1 MFDYDA
7 IVVGGGPAGT
17 HTAMSIAKH
26 SNQRL
31 RVLLIDR
38 NPKIEFGKKTLSG
51 WSCGDAVS
59 KRSIEYIQ
67 SHLGIRYGDPE
78 LEHYVKG
85 VVAYSPDHQTR
96 VLFEGE
102 GYVLNRKVWP
112 QKQAEYLEKFGVEV
126 MYQWTARKLIA
137 EDGFIRGVEA
147 TGPAGSVSKLRS
159 KLVIDASGSASV
171 LRTNLPIQS
180 YIQREIDRDDIE
192 STGRYILEF
201 EPASKDETYFDPDY
215 CLIHLDQYLAPG
227 GYCLAP
233 DTPVI
238 CKNSLKSVQEVGIGD
253 EVLTSMGW
261 MPVSGISIRHYT
273 GYLVAVTPYM
283 LNHQIKLTPEH
294 LVRVWNPEIGETW
307 KRAEDLIID
316 SQRRHR
322 NRDYLV
328 VPLPEPTATP
338 FKALD
343 VLQYVNGTV
352 ENGHIYEGINSSPSN
367 SQAPNASIRGRN
379 SPARHPKE
387 TEIPLQI
394 PLTEEFLELCGW
406 YISRGYIKGVHVTI
420 SNTDRELIQYV
431 SELAGSLGF
440 ECSIWKS
447 PRHGRAGP
455 YYDLEIANPLLGE
468 LMARCFGSHPSN
480 RTLPAWIHDISP
492 EGKRA
497 LLKGIYS
504 GDDSI
509 AKGGKGRPDKHVYT
523 TTSQALAVDLWLLL
537 ASIKI
542 VASIRF
548 NKKHRVWS
556 LTIPK
561 GQADLIGNSPHK
573 AKPRRHT
580 PYVVGERRV
589 YLRVRKVEHSWYS
602 GPVFDL
608 NSAGDFTPLFN
619 VHNCWTF
626 PKGLNKVNIGLG
638 VQKKALQRRNE
649 RFRENDS
656 LKSLIDKY
664 VKANPVLKDAKPA
677 SGPLDA
683 GNTYNTWQVPVR
695 RQNDCLVANGYAVV
709 GDAAWMPR
717 PIDAGGIGPALFA
730 SVILGRVAAEAL
742 EANDTS
748 ESGLWRYNTEYMAG
762 YGSQMASF
770 EILRR
775 FLQNVTNDEINYGM
789 KHFLTYEDI
798 EKITLREHPGF
809 GRVKLLNPLM
819 LLRVLSHW
827 RLASGLRYCV
837 HKHRALVQLYSEYPE
852 NPAKFPEWHKRF
864 LRELQEAYIRFP

>member
-1 MFDYDA
+1 MFDYDV

-59 KRSIEYIQ
+59 KRSLEYIQ
-67 SHLGIRYGDPE
+67 SHLGIRYGYPE
-78 LEHYVKG
+78 LEHYVRG
-85 VVAYSPDHQTR
+85 VVAYSPDRQTR

-112 QKQAEYLEKFGVEV
+112 QRQAEYLEKFGVEV
-126 MYQWTARKLIA
+126 MYQGTARKLIA
-137 EDGFIRGVEA
+137 EDGFVRGVQG
-147 TGPAGSVSKLRS
+147 TGPDGSVFKLRS

-180 YIQREIDRDDIE
+180 YIEREINRDDLV

-201 EPASKDETYFDPDY
+201 QPAAKDETYFDPDY

-238 CKNSLKSVQEVGIGD
+238 CKNGLKNVQEIRIGE
-253 EVLTSMGW
+253 EVLTSLGW
-261 MPVSGISIRHYT
+261 MPLSGISMRHYT
-273 GYLVAVTPYM
+273 GYLVAVTPFM
-283 LNHQIKLTPEH
+283 LNHQIRLTPEH
-294 LVRVWNPEIGETW
+294 LVRVWNPEIGEAW

-316 SQRRHR
+316 SQRRHQ

-328 VPLPEPTATP
+328 VPLPEPPTTP
-338 FKALD
+338 LKTLD
-343 VLQYVNGTV
+343 IQCYVDGTV
-352 ENGHIYEGINSSPSN
+352 VNSYIHKEINSPPSN
-367 SQAPNASIRGRN
+367 CHSPDASHTSKN
-379 SPARHPKE
+379 SLASHLKE
-387 TEIPLQI
+387 TGIPLQI
-394 PLTEEFLELCGW
+394 PLTGEFMELCGW
-406 YISRGYIKGVHVTI
+406 YISRGYIKEAHVII
-420 SNTDRELIQYV
+420 SSTDRELIHYINR
-431 SELAGSLGF
+431 LADSLGF
-440 ECSIWKS
+440 ECLVWKS
-447 PRHGRAGP
+447 QGDGRTRA
-455 YYDLEIANPLLGE
+455 YYNLEITNHILGAF
-468 LMARCFGSHPSN
+468 LAKCFGSHPSN

-497 LLKGIYS
+497 LLKGIFS
-504 GDDSI
+504 V
-509 AKGGKGRPDKHVYT
+509 AKGGKGRQDKYVFR
-523 TTSQALAVDLWLLL
+523 TTSKSLAVVLWLLL
-537 ASIKI
+537 ASVKVI
-542 VASIRF
+542 AAMGF
-548 NKKHRVWS
+548 NKRQRVWS
-556 LTIPK
+556 LTISR
-561 GQADLIGNSPHK
+561 GQLHLIGNNPEDV
-573 AKPRRHT
+573 KPAQHI
-580 PYVVGERRV
+580 PYVVRERMV
-589 YLRVRKVEHSWYS
+589 YLRVRKVERSWYS
-602 GPVFDL
+602 GPVYDL

-626 PKGLNKVNIGLG
+626 PKGPNKVNIGLG

-649 RFRENDS
+649 LFRENDS

-664 VKANPVLKDAKPA
+664 VNANPVLKGARPA

-775 FLQNVTNDEINYGM
+775 FLQNLTNEEINYGM
-789 KHFLTYEDI
+789 KHFLSYEDI
-798 EKITLREHPGF
+798 EKITMREHPGF
-809 GRVKLLNPLM
+809 AKVQLLNPLM

-827 RLASGLRYCV
+827 RLAGGLRYCV
-837 HKHRALVQLYSEYPE
+837 HKHRALAQLYSEFPE
-852 NPAKFPEWHKRF
+852 NPAKFPEWHKRL
-864 LRELQEAYIRFP
+864 LREMQEAYIRFP